1 MKKVLALIG
10 TLLIA
15 AMAFA
20 GCGSEQAAK
29 TDSKALKVGKKYT
42 ITATYADVTVKQT
55 VKVKK

>member
-29 TDSKALKVGKKYT
+29 TDSKALKVGA
-42 ITATYADVTVKQT
+42 TAVPHAIGRQLLPA
-55 VKVKK
+55 